1 MSSQQRV
8 QAYLEKH
15 RISALFEDLMARLI
29 KHLPNEPIPY
39 LLKVLQRFDEKTP
52 KPPDLSASMP
62 AMKKSSSL
70 DLGGKSKTT
79 SGWTAASLTGMG
91 EDRGYERPWVHH
103 MKKLKGRPDE
113 TEPQVRRSKKMDS
126 TGKKRT
132 PTSEADLEQIFKK
145 EQHKGKTVS
154 FQSGAKQWAASGDE
168 DSPLAPRRN
177 GTIAAEEKEAELL
190 QEEMS
195 AAKLQKKYSKTEPT
209 RKTAPSSN
217 ELKELRQKP
226 GEKAKKHKK
235 ELAEMAAA
243 QRKVETLGYLDSG
256 EEPTDPDQAGYE
268 EATDLLE
275 DMDDLAFEGVTN
287 AKSSGKRVSKSMRR
301 RAPPPEPEVKVA
313 ICSKCAR
320 LVGSDDVSTAGGNAY
335 GKYGAFDSLSDVTA
349 GEYGGTFSAPVT
361 SDDDFESAS
370 QVVGPRHPVWVESK
384 NGASPTRPGSTGL
397 RSSMVHDS
405 SRELFSGSSQEAG
418 DSAGTHRV
426 DSSLV
431 GQAWGAKT
439 YRSQTEASPRQV
451 VHSDSLLDKGRSW
464 QQPSSDED
472 SGF

>member
-79 SGWTAASLTGMG
+79 SGWTAAS
-91 EDRGYERPWVHH
+91 DP
-103 MKKLKGRPDE
+103 
-113 TEPQVRRSKKMDS
+113 VRRSKKMDS

-145 EQHKGKTVS
+145 EQHK
-154 FQSGAKQWAASGDE
+154 GAKQWAASGDE